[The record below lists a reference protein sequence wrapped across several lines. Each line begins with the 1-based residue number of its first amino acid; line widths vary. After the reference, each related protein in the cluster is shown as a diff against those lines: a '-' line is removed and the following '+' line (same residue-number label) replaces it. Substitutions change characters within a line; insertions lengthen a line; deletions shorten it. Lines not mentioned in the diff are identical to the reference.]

1 MRAARRRLVL
11 ASGNRHKVGELA
23 RLVAEAGVALEVS
36 AAGEFG
42 AVPEVVEDADTFVG
56 NALLKARGFAGW
68 LAELGVPG
76 DTLVVADDSGLCVD
90 ALEGGPGVWSAR
102 FAGPGAGDTRN
113 NARLVAELEARGLA
127 ASPAHYVC
135 VLVAARVDGAPVAAG
150 SGAAELAFEGRM
162 DGEVRT
168 SARGSGG
175 FGYDPHFWIDGGA
188 RTVAELSAEAKGARS
203 HRGAATRALLAALPG
218 ILARGEG

>member
-1 MRAARRRLVL
+1 MSGGRRRLVL

-23 RLVAEAGVALEVS
+23 RMVAGAGMPLEVR

-42 AVPEVVEDADTFVG
+42 VVPEVVEDADTFVG

-68 LAELGVPG
+68 LAGLGVPG

-90 ALEGGPGVWSAR
+90 VLEGGPGVWSAR
-102 FAGPGAGDTRN
+102 FAGPGAGDARN
-113 NARLVAELEARGLA
+113 NARLVAELEARGLT
-127 ASPAHYVC
+127 ASLAHYVC
-135 VLVAARVDGAPVAAG
+135 VLVVARVDGAPVSAG

-188 RTVAELSAEAKGARS
+188 RTVAELSADAKGERS

-218 ILARGEG
+218 ILAGGAG